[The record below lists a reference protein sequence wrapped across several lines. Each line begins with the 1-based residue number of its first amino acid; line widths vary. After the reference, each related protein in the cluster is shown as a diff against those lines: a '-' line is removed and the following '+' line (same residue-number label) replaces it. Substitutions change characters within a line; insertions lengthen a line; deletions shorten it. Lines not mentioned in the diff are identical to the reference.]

1 MLEATAAG
9 ARPPGGDVV
18 RLPLEVVC
26 ERLQLTRLA
35 ARAVREGLREQA
47 IGACLAVLVTA
58 IIVIE
63 FVVDPQMGTSPGPQ
77 VVEVQIYA
85 PGRTDAQIAA
95 DQKKDQAAAVAQKK
109 ADQEQYKQLAK
120 QLHID

>member
-1 MLEATAAG
+1 MSFFPHPSSPRAAL
-9 ARPPGGDVV
+9 RD
-18 RLPLEVVC
+18 L
-26 ERLQLTRLA
+26 LA
-35 ARAVREGLREQA
+35 FMRQRSREQV

-63 FVVDPQMGTSPGPQ
+63 FVVDPQMGTAPGPQ
-77 VVEVQIYA
+77 VVEVQLYA

-95 DQKKDQAAAVAQKK
+95 DQKKDQAEKEAQAK
-109 ADQEQYKQLAK
+109 ADQKQYQQLAK